1 MHPATELVRFDAA
14 PGDPNAPCTTPIYQT
29 ATFAQP
35 DPLLGGE
42 YDYTRSGNP
51 TRSVLETQLAKL
63 EGATRAFSFTTGMA
77 ALSLLTRLVPAGG
90 RILCGDDI
98 YGGTWRLLERIVG
111 PSGIQVTSVDPANLD
126 LLESELGLGAD
137 LLILETPSNPRLRTC
152 DVRAVATRC
161 RAHGC
166 RLAVDNSLLTPLR
179 QRPLALG
186 ADIVMH
192 SATKFLGGHADLSAG
207 VLAVNDPQLAE
218 RIGFL
223 QNAEGTA
230 LAPFDAWLLLRG
242 LKTLHL
248 RLAQQELNAQALAE
262 VLRAHPL
269 VSRTRTAG
277 SLVCFETGSVETSAA
292 ILRALDCF
300 TIAVSFGSTASTASL
315 PCRMSH
321 ASIPAEERRARDLP
335 EDLVRLSAGIE
346 FTDDLVQDLRAA
358 LDRVAAA
365 IGVKAGARGLR
376 RFEH

>member
-14 PGDPNAPCTTPIYQT
+14 PGDPHAPCTTPIYQT

-35 DPLLGGE
+35 DPLVGAE

-63 EGATRAFSFTTGMA
+63 EGAQHAFSFTTGMA

-98 YGGTWRLLERIVG
+98 YGGTWRLLEQIVG
-111 PSGIQVTSVDPANLD
+111 PSGIKVGSVDPSDCAA
-126 LLESELGLGAD
+126 LESELAQGAD
-137 LLILETPSNPRLRTC
+137 LLVLESPTNPRLRVC
-152 DVRAVATRC
+152 DLVEVAKRC

-207 VLAVNDPQLAE
+207 VLAVNDPQLAQ

-248 RLAQQELNAQALAE
+248 RLAQQERNAAALAE
-262 VLRAHPL
+262 VLQAHPL
-269 VSRTRTAG
+269 VTRTRAAG
-277 SLVCFETGSVETSAA
+277 TLVCFETGSVETSAA
-292 ILRALDCF
+292 VLRALECF

-346 FTDDLVQDLRAA
+346 YTEDLVQDLQTA
-358 LDRVAAA
+358 LALVSAA
-365 IGVKAGARGLR
+365 IGATC
-376 RFEH
+376 

>member
-14 PGDPNAPCTTPIYQT
+14 PGDPHAPCTTPIYQT

-35 DPLLGGE
+35 DPLVGGE
-42 YDYTRSGNP
+42 YDYSRSGNP

-63 EGATRAFSFTTGMA
+63 EGAASAFSFSTGMA

-98 YGGTWRLLERIVG
+98 YGGTWRLLEQIVG
-111 PSGIQVTSVDPANLD
+111 PSGITIATVDPAKLELLD
-126 LLESELGLGAD
+126 QELAQGAD
-137 LLILETPSNPRLRTC
+137 LLILETPTNPRLRVC
-152 DVRAVATRC
+152 DLPAVAARC

-166 RLAVDNSLLTPLR
+166 RLAVDNSLMTPLR

-207 VLAVNDPQLAE
+207 VLAVDDPQLAE
-218 RIGFL
+218 RIAFL
-223 QNAEGTA
+223 QNAEGSA
-230 LAPFDAWLLLRG
+230 LAPFDSWLLLRG

-248 RLAQQELNAQALAE
+248 RLAQQERNAEALVE
-262 VLRAHPL
+262 VLVEHPL
-269 VSRTRTAG
+269 ITRTRSAG
-277 SLVCFETGSVETSAA
+277 TLVCFETGSVETSAA
-292 ILRALDCF
+292 ILRALECF
-300 TIAVSFGSTASTASL
+300 TISVSFGSTASTASL

-335 EDLVRLSAGIE
+335 EDLVRISAGIE
-346 FTDDLVQDLRAA
+346 FTDDLVVDLKRA
-358 LDRVAAA
+358 LDVVAAA
-365 IGVKAGARGLR
+365 VGGTLVSKLR
-376 RFEH
+376 

>member
-14 PGDPNAPCTTPIYQT
+14 PGDPHAPCTTPIYQT

-63 EGATRAFSFTTGMA
+63 EGAAHAFSFTTGMA
-77 ALSLLTRLVPAGG
+77 ALLLLTRLVPAGG

-98 YGGTWRLLERIVG
+98 YGGTWRLLEQIVG
-111 PSGIQVTSVDPANLD
+111 PSGIKITSVDPAKLE
-126 LLESELGLGAD
+126 LLKNELAQGAD
-137 LLILETPSNPRLRTC
+137 LLILETPTNPCLRVC
-152 DVRAVATRC
+152 DLRAVATRC

-207 VLAVNDPQLAE
+207 VLAVNDPHLAR

-248 RLAQQELNAQALAE
+248 RLAQQERNAEALAD
-262 VLRAHPL
+262 VLRDHRL
-269 VSRTRTAG
+269 ITRLRTAG
-277 SLVCFETGSVETSAA
+277 SLICFETGSVETSAS
-292 ILRALDCF
+292 ILRALECF

-346 FTDDLVQDLRAA
+346 YTDDLVQDLRAA
-358 LDRVAAA
+358 LDGVAAA
-365 IGVKAGARGLR
+365 IGAKSGARGLR
-376 RFEH
+376 RSGH

>member
-14 PGDPNAPCTTPIYQT
+14 PGDPHAPCTTPIYQT

-35 DPLLGGE
+35 DPLLSGE

-63 EGATRAFSFTTGMA
+63 EGAAHAFSFTTGMA
-77 ALSLLTRLVPAGG
+77 ALSLLARLVPAGG

-98 YGGTWRLLERIVG
+98 YGGTWRLLEQIVG
-111 PSGIQVTSVDPANLD
+111 PSGIKITSVDPAKLE
-126 LLESELGLGAD
+126 LLESELAQGAD
-137 LLILETPSNPRLRTC
+137 LLILETPTNPRLRVC
-152 DVRAVATRC
+152 DVRAVAARC
-161 RAHGC
+161 RVHGC

-207 VLAVNDPQLAE
+207 VLAVDDPQLAE

-223 QNAEGTA
+223 RNAEGTA

-248 RLAQQELNAQALAE
+248 RLAQQERNAEALAD
-262 VLRAHPL
+262 VLRDHQL
-269 VSRTRTAG
+269 ITRLRTAG
-277 SLVCFETGSVETSAA
+277 SLVCFETGSVETSAS
-292 ILRALDCF
+292 ILRALECF

-346 FTDDLVQDLRAA
+346 YTDDLVQDLRAA
-358 LDRVAAA
+358 LDGVAAA
-365 IGVKAGARGLR
+365 IAAESGARGLR
-376 RFEH
+376 HS